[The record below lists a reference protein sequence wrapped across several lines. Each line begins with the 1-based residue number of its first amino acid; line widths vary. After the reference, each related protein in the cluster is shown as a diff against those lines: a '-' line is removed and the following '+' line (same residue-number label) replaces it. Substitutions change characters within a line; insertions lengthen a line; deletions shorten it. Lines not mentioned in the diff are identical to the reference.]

1 MFALRRIGIDTHHE
15 HVVMIHERAV
25 EEGSLGF
32 KPLDRVRVIGSDP
45 ESGSERE
52 ITGVL
57 NFCTN
62 TLLAV
67 NEVGLSEDA
76 FRDLGLA
83 EGSSVRATHARAP
96 ESLERVRGKLGGS
109 RLSRRDFDAI
119 LADVV
124 ERRYSKVELTMFVLA
139 CALRRLDA
147 EELVAFTK
155 AMIHCGAQLDFGS
168 GPVADKHCIGGIPGN
183 RTTMVV
189 VPILASLGVVVP
201 KTSSRAI
208 TSPSGTADTMAVLAD
223 VELSSSRIHRVVDAT
238 GGCIVW
244 GGALDLAPADDVLIT
259 VERPMGIDTEAQ
271 LVASILAKKK
281 TAGATHALVDIP
293 VGPTAKVRTQEQA
306 DLLSA
311 LFAGVARAIDLS
323 VDVVSTSAR
332 GPIGRG
338 VGPRLEALDALS
350 VLRRDPDAPVDLRE
364 KALYLAARILERVGA
379 VPDAAGYRTAS
390 RALDSGAAEARFEQI
405 LDAQG
410 RRRIPDLARHRCE
423 ILAPSDGRISE
434 IDCWEINKVA
444 RLAGAPANA
453 AAGIRMQ
460 RSLGDIV
467 TRGEPLF
474 EIHSQSQAQ
483 LDFAREYAERTPRI
497 HRFGY

>member
-15 HVVMIHERAV
+15 HVVMIHERTV
-25 EEGSLGF
+25 EEGALGF

-45 ESGSERE
+45 ESAAERE

-67 NEVGLSEDA
+67 DEVGLSEDA

-96 ESLERVRGKLGGS
+96 ESVERVRGKLGGS

-208 TSPSGTADTMAVLAD
+208 TSPSGTADTMAV
-223 VELSSSRIHRVVDAT
+223 
-238 GGCIVW
+238 IVW

-281 TAGATHALVDIP
+281 TAGATHALIDIP

-350 VLRRDPDAPVDLRE
+350 VLRRERSPTPRDTAPRPGRSTRVLPRPASSRSWMPRGGAAFPTWPDT
-364 KALYLAARILERVGA
+364 AARFSRRATVGSA
-379 VPDAAGYRTAS
+379 RSTAGRST
-390 RALDSGAAEARFEQI
+390 RWPGWPE
-405 LDAQG
+405 
-410 RRRIPDLARHRCE
+410 RRRTPPPASACR
-423 ILAPSDGRISE
+423 
-434 IDCWEINKVA
+434 
-444 RLAGAPANA
+444 GASAT
-453 AAGIRMQ
+453 
-460 RSLGDIV
+460 S
-467 TRGEPLF
+467 
-474 EIHSQSQAQ
+474 
-483 LDFAREYAERTPRI
+483 
-497 HRFGY
+497 

>member
-1 MFALRRIGIDTHHE
+1 MFALRRIGIDTHYE
-15 HVVMIHERAV
+15 HVVLIHQRAV
-25 EEGSLGF
+25 EEGALGF
-32 KPLDRVRVIGSDP
+32 KPLDRVRVIGNDP
-45 ESGSERE
+45 ESGEERE

-57 NFCTN
+57 NFCAN
-62 TLLAV
+62 KLLGV
-67 NEVGLSEDA
+67 DEVGLSEDA
-76 FRDLGLA
+76 FRDLGLV

-96 ESLERVRGKLGGS
+96 ESVERVRGKLAGS
-109 RLSRRDFDAI
+109 RLSRQDFDAI

-139 CALRRLDA
+139 CALRQLDA

-155 AMIHCGAQLDFGS
+155 AMIHCGSQLDFGA
-168 GPVADKHCIGGIPGN
+168 GPVADKHSIGGIPGN
-183 RTTMVV
+183 RTTMVI

-223 VELSSSRIHRVVDAT
+223 VELSSARIHRVVDQT
-238 GGCIVW
+238 GGCIAW

-271 LVASILAKKK
+271 MVASILAKKK

-311 LFAGVARAIDLS
+311 LFAGVARAIGLS

-350 VLRRDPDAPVDLRE
+350 VLRREPDAPLDLRE

-379 VPDAAGYRTAS
+379 VPDAGGYRAAS
-390 RALDSGAAEARFEQI
+390 RALDSGAAEARFDQI
-405 LDAQG
+405 VDAQG
-410 RRRIPDLARHRCE
+410 RRRIPDVARHRCE
-423 ILAPSDGRISE
+423 ILSPRDGRISE

-453 AAGIRMQ
+453 AAGVRML
-460 RSLGDIV
+460 RGLGDIV
-467 TRGEPLF
+467 TRGDPLF
-474 EIHSQSQAQ
+474 EIHAQSQTQ
-483 LDFAREYAERTPRI
+483 LDFAREYAERTPSI